1 MSLQELF
8 RNARQLEQFEQSARD
23 QGFTN
28 FGKRG
33 GFYNLSDLNIF
44 ASGYL
49 ACLKSLP
56 KPEKAHVIDVERVAS
71 CI

>member
-1 MSLQELF
+1 MNLQELF
-8 RNARQLEQFEQSARD
+8 RNAKQLEAFERAALEA
-23 QGFTN
+23 GYKN
-28 FGKRG
+28 FSKRG

-56 KPEKAHVIDVERVAS
+56 KPEKVHVIDVERVAS